1 MRSRSEGIL
10 SPISRKRRRHSP
22 EFKARVV
29 EACVQPGV
37 SVTAVAVAHQLNPNM
52 VRKWITEHRSK
63 GSGEKTLSLPVE
75 ASKDRLS
82 PSGFVPVTVST
93 THAESPGEIRI
104 EIRRP
109 QWVVQVDWPLSQ
121 SAVCAQW
128 LRELL
133 A

>member
-1 MRSRSEGIL
+1 MRSRSDVTL
-10 SPISRKRRRHSP
+10 SPVMRKRRRHSP
-22 EFKARVV
+22 EIKAGVV
-29 EACVQPGV
+29 EACLQPGV

-52 VRKWITEHRSK
+52 VRKWITEHRSQDA
-63 GSGEKTLSLPVE
+63 GEKALPLPVE
-75 ASKDRLS
+75 ASKDRSS

-93 THAESPGEIRI
+93 TPAEFPGEIRI

-109 QWVVQVDWPLSQ
+109 QWMVQVDWPLSQ

>member
-1 MRSRSEGIL
+1 MRSRSDVSL
-10 SPISRKRRRHSP
+10 SPVIGKRRRHSP
-22 EFKARVV
+22 EFKVSV
-29 EACVQPGV
+29 IEACLQPGV

-52 VRKWITEHRSK
+52 VRKWITEHRAQD
-63 GSGEKTLSLPVE
+63 SGEKTLSLPVE
-75 ASKDRLS
+75 ASKDRSS

-93 THAESPGEIRI
+93 TPAESPGEIRI

-109 QWVVQVDWPLSQ
+109 QWVVQVDWPVSQ
-121 SAVCAQW
+121 SSLCAQW